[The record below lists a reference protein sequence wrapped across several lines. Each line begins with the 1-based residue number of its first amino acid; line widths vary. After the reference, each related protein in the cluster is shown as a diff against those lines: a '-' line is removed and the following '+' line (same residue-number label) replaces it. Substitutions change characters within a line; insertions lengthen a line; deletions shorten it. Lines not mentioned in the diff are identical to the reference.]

1 MEFKYG
7 LYFEKEAIL
16 NNIDRITNQIF
27 KLLPS
32 REEGEDWVTPLQ
44 NLILEITG
52 MKALWVDQTKLF
64 SLLCRLEA
72 LLSLADENDF
82 LSFRKI
88 IFECL
93 RIMNEIKQCLVE
105 TE

>member
-1 MEFKYG
+1 MTFKYD
-7 LYFEKEAIL
+7 LEFDKEAVI

-52 MKALWVDQTKLF
+52 MKALWIDQTRLF

-72 LLSLADENDF
+72 LLSLTEEEDF
-82 LSFRKI
+82 LAFRKL

-93 RIMNEIKQCLVE
+93 RTLNEVKKCLE
-105 TE
+105 EN